1 MPRSPLKV
9 IKADP
14 IFRPRKPRLLW
25 ANVYCLLDTSSGA
38 SMAVREMLLQLAHQ
52 GYEVAILGATV
63 FDTPK
68 GIRRLQ
74 DVWPEVER
82 ARGQRKPVRVQDGP
96 LAHDLVPT
104 GSTQRDQMTN
114 GECSLWLGH
123 YLSKLKQFRP
133 DVVFYYGGQP
143 LDLLIAREAR
153 VRGIP
158 SVFYLANGNY
168 SATAWCRDVDLILT
182 DSQATADFYRDKFGY
197 PVTPVGA
204 FIDPPQVVAEQH
216 SRQRVLMVNPSLEK
230 GVGLFIQIAM
240 LMAELRPD
248 IVFEVVESRGNWPE
262 ILKIVGNAM
271 GRPVDQ
277 LPNVVVTPNTADMRP
292 VYGRARL
299 LLAPSL
305 WWESS
310 GRVLAEAMLNGI
322 PAIITDRGGMPE
334 MVGEAAVRMTLPAAC
349 HEPPFDKLPKP
360 ALLEPLIARIERF
373 YDDEAHYQTF
383 VDRACE
389 VGRTRHGLQAN
400 TARLVRALAPLVSQR
415 AGDLDTAPLQRQAHK
430 LGLGPD

>member
-1 MPRSPLKV
+1 
-9 IKADP
+9 
-14 IFRPRKPRLLW
+14 
-25 ANVYCLLDTSSGA
+25 
-38 SMAVREMLLQLAHQ
+38 
-52 GYEVAILGATV
+52 
-63 FDTPK
+63 
-68 GIRRLQ
+68 
-74 DVWPEVER
+74 
-82 ARGQRKPVRVQDGP
+82 
-96 LAHDLVPT
+96 
-104 GSTQRDQMTN
+104 
-114 GECSLWLGH
+114 
-123 YLSKLKQFRP
+123 
-133 DVVFYYGGQP
+133 
-143 LDLLIAREAR
+143 
-153 VRGIP
+153 
-158 SVFYLANGNY
+158 
-168 SATAWCRDVDLILT
+168 
-182 DSQATADFYRDKFGY
+182 
-197 PVTPVGA
+197 
-204 FIDPPQVVAEQH
+204 
-216 SRQRVLMVNPSLEK
+216 
-230 GVGLFIQIAM
+230 
-240 LMAELRPD
+240 
-248 IVFEVVESRGNWPE
+248 
-262 ILKIVGNAM
+262 
-271 GRPVDQ
+271 
-277 LPNVVVTPNTADMRP
+277 VVVTPNTADMRP